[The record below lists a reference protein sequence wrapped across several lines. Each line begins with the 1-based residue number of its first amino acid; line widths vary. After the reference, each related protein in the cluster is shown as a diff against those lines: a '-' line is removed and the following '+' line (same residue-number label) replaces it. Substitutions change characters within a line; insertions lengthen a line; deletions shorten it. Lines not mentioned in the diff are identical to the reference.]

1 MSEKASNGCPDS
13 TDDENFLWFGVFPM
27 ALGGA
32 EIYSDAISSVN
43 KTLDPSRTPAKQ
55 PANSSHLSLSAPAPM
70 MRIRRVLSNSISIQV
85 SVPVNRAV
93 NYKKNCNDH

>member
-27 ALGGA
+27 ALGTCSGA

-55 PANSSHLSLSAPAPM
+55 PANSSHLSLSPLPL
-70 MRIRRVLSNSISIQV
+70 R
-85 SVPVNRAV
+85 
-93 NYKKNCNDH
+93 